1 MSKSSEI
8 YKNSHLTSSQR
19 GEGLAERT
27 QRSVFFYTFVKETA
41 KNSMLLLSG
50 PNISGNEW
58 KYVKDCLDTG
68 WVSSVGAYVEK
79 FEKMTAEF
87 TGAKFAVATSS
98 GTTALHICLILNNIQ
113 RDDYVIAPNITFVAS
128 INAIKYTN
136 ADPILIDVD
145 EHTWQMD
152 LDLLEKFLSGETEI
166 KNDNSIYKKDGR
178 KIKAIM
184 PVHVLGNMCDMGR
197 LLHISKKYNLIV
209 IEDATEALGSYYKN
223 KHAGTFGLMG
233 TFSYNG
239 NKIITTGGGGMII
252 TDNEALA
259 KKAKHITTQAK
270 SDPFEYM
277 HDEIGYNYRLVN
289 TAAAM
294 GVGQMELL
302 PEFLKRKR
310 EIIAFYKKELE
321 EVGDISFQK
330 IDHDVNPNWWLPT
343 IMTEKQKQV
352 LKILNENKMQSRP
365 FWVPM
370 NKLPMFK
377 NNLYYTKDNR
387 SDYIYQKCL
396 SIPCSTNISDD
407 ELASVVLKIKE
418 VY

>member
-1 MSKSSEI
+1 M
-8 YKNSHLTSSQR
+8 
-19 GEGLAERT
+19 RT
-27 QRSVFFYTFVKETA
+27 QRSVFFYTFANNSPKD
-41 KNSMLLLSG
+41 SMLLLSA

-87 TGAKFAVATSS
+87 AGAKYAIATSS
-98 GTTALHICLILNNIQ
+98 GTTALHICLILNGIESG
-113 RDDYVIAPNITFVAS
+113 DYVIAPNLTFVAS

-136 ADPILIDVD
+136 ADPILIDAD

-152 LDLLEKFLSGETEI
+152 LDLLEKFLAEETEI
-166 KNDNSIYKKDGR
+166 KNGKSIYKKDGR

-184 PVHVLGNMCDMGR
+184 PVHVLGNMCDMDR
-197 LLHISKKYNLIV
+197 LLAISKKYNLV
-209 IEDATEALGSYYKN
+209 VVEDSTEALGSYYKD
-223 KHAGTFGLMG
+223 KHAGTFGLLG

-252 TDNEALA
+252 TDDEALA
-259 KKAKHITTQAK
+259 KKAKHLTTQAK

-302 PEFLKRKR
+302 PQFLKRKQ
-310 EIIAFYKKELE
+310 EIISFYKKGLKG
-321 EVGDISFQK
+321 VGDISFQK
-330 IDHDVNPNWWLPT
+330 ISKDVSPNWWMPT
-343 IMTEKQKQV
+343 LMTERQKDV
-352 LKILNENKMQSRP
+352 LNILNDNKMQSRP

-377 NNLYYTKDNR
+377 SNIYFTNDDR
-387 SDYIYQKCL
+387 CDYIYKKCL

-407 ELASVVLKIKE
+407 QLASVVAKIKK
-418 VY
+418 VFL

>member
-1 MSKSSEI
+1 M
-8 YKNSHLTSSQR
+8 
-19 GEGLAERT
+19 
-27 QRSVFFYTFVKETA
+27 V
-41 KNSMLLLSG
+41 LLSG

-79 FEKMTAEF
+79 FEKMTADF
-87 TGAKFAVATSS
+87 AGAKYAVATSS
-98 GTTALHICLILNNIQ
+98 GTTALHICLILSKIESG
-113 RDDYVIAPNITFVAS
+113 DYVIAPNVTFVAS

-145 EHTWQMD
+145 EQTWQMD
-152 LDLLEKFLSGETEI
+152 LDILEKFLLEESEI
-166 KNDNSIYKKDGR
+166 KNGYSVYKKDGR

-184 PVHVLGNMCDMGR
+184 PVHVLGNMCDMDR
-197 LLHISKKYNLIV
+197 LLAISEKYNLVV
-209 IEDATEALGSYYKN
+209 IEDSTEALGSYYKN
-223 KHAGTFGLMG
+223 KHAGTFGLLG

-252 TDNEALA
+252 TDDEDLA
-259 KKAKHITTQAK
+259 KKAKHLTTQAK

-302 PEFLKRKR
+302 PKFLQRKR

-321 EVGDISFQK
+321 GVGDISFQK
-330 IDHDVNPNWWLPT
+330 VEDNVKPNWWMPT
-343 IMTEKQKQV
+343 IMTEKQKPV
-352 LKILNENKMQSRP
+352 LKILNDNKLQSRP

-370 NKLPMFK
+370 NKLPIFK
-377 NNLYYTKDNR
+377 TNIYYTIDDR
-387 SDYIYQKCL
+387 SNYVYQKCL
-396 SIPCSTNISDD
+396 SIPCSTNISNDQ
-407 ELASVVLKIKE
+407 LASIVAKIKE
-418 VY
+418 VF